1 MLDAFYA
8 LEKQLRP
15 PTLDTS
21 YAANQA
27 IVGVDFVYVPHS
39 DILTIVFPP
48 WHAPDWFTRHLKQ
61 QLIGQRTNALIYAF
75 NSALLAQNIASV
87 KSSFE
92 FIAHSIATDLKH
104 ILQQQPFRV
113 INLLG
118 LSIGNVA
125 LCFTAEKLPR
135 FDNVTLVVPGNDLDR
150 SVWDGWRTR
159 RLRNRIKEEGYKLSE
174 LQQEWEDLA
183 PQTHIETLKSHQVQ
197 IVLAKHDRYV
207 PYQYGKELFDAL
219 HLLNPETTC
228 LISPFGHIA
237 TILRYTI
244 DG

>member
-1 MLDAFYA
+1 MLDAFFA
-8 LEKQLRP
+8 LEKP
-15 PTLDTS
+15 VHMPTLNAS
-21 YAANQA
+21 YASDQA
-27 IVGVDFVYVPHS
+27 IISVDFVHVPHS
-39 DILTIVFPP
+39 DTLTIVFPP
-48 WHAPDWFTRHLKQ
+48 WHASDWFTRHLKQ

-75 NSALLAQNIASV
+75 NPMLLGQNIKNV
-87 KSSFE
+87 KNSFE
-92 FIAHSIATDLKH
+92 FIALSIATDLKR
-104 ILQQQPFRV
+104 LLEQQPFRM

-125 LCFTAEKLPR
+125 LCITAEKLPR
-135 FDNVTLVVPGNDLDR
+135 FDSVTLVVPANDLTS

-159 RLRNRIKEEGYKLSE
+159 RLRNRIKEEGYKLRE
-174 LQQEWEDLA
+174 LQKDWDNLA
-183 PQTHIETLKSHQVQ
+183 PQAHIETLKSHQVQ
-197 IVLAKHDRYV
+197 IVLAKQDRLI

-237 TILRYTI
+237 TILRYSL